1 MSEDN
6 KQEEVKTPDEKEKS
20 VVGTVVGAVAYTMA
34 VEATR
39 SGIRWLRDHKEDI
52 RNFFNRNNEQV
63 AENSATNN
71 TAEQNLQNNQATETN
86 QSNVNGQDLQNAQD
100 AQMNGMENLEMGND
114 NVENVL
120 AGGENVLIPHGKE
133 KFIQMLAK
141 YADFSHL
148 NPENVASK
156 GENVEDNVEEKGFKD
171 EVIRWGRVIIPVVA
185 TAMLRY
191 ALGDEIDLGNDN
203 QVEVENNS
211 GQDVVQNEEIVQDV
225 VESVEPPTLTDEQR
239 QELIEQLSRE
249 DAQEFTRVQG
259 VQLRDNIMQI
269 QEYDDRYEEAYERI
283 LGTYEEE
290 REAFLRDC
298 GYNDALSELSR
309 LSDETEMSRGEYLG
323 RIRELKDEY
332 GVTAYDE
339 RLIAQVRVNLAN
351 EGLPYT
357 PDQFANR
364 ITGLG
369 NGEENYCIAIQTNAM
384 EDAVRETGNDTL
396 GGVRDG
402 VGWTTQYASNFFVEN
417 GFGENFER
425 MDQLFT
431 LNEDGEA
438 IVNMDENGNPMIRD
452 GDLAIVDNNH
462 CIRLNVD
469 ENGVVTYSAGNNE
482 RIEAPARW
490 FNDSC
495 CTLIRTE
502 DYATSLMQQQ
512 YQEMTDEQLLAL
524 NNQRHPS
531 TNENSIDETLL
542 AYAPKSVDME
552 YENEK
557 GMDTTERRL
566 LSSELKRAAKYT
578 LEGTLPL
585 SCSRELREWNGENTR
600 NLNDRVDNYEA
611 SRGRENA
618 NSNSNSNSN
627 ISTMIKASAERA

>member
-1 MSEDN
+1 MSEYN

-71 TAEQNLQNNQATETN
+71 TAEQSLQNNHDAQVN
-86 QSNVNGQDLQNAQD
+86 NLSNIEIVINNGQEGEENHQD
-100 AQMNGMENLEMGND
+100 MENMII
-114 NVENVL
+114 
-120 AGGENVLIPHGKE
+120 APKGKE
-133 KFIQMLAK
+133 KFVQMLAK
-141 YADFSHL
+141 QADFSHL
-148 NPENVASK
+148 NPENVVSK

-191 ALGDEIDLGNDN
+191 ALGEEFDLGNDN
-203 QVEVENNS
+203 QGEVENNS
-211 GQDVVQNEEIVQDV
+211 GQDVVQNEEIAQDV
-225 VESVEPPTLTDEQR
+225 APTLSAEER
-239 QELIEQLSRE
+239 QELINQLSRE
-249 DAQEFTRVQG
+249 DAQEFTRAQG
-259 VQLRDNIMQI
+259 EQLHDNIRQI
-269 QEYDDRYEEAYERI
+269 QEYENRYNEAVRPLKEDYFN
-283 LGTYEEE
+283 E
-290 REAFLRDC
+290 REML
-298 GYNDALSELSR
+298 LESELGNR
-309 LSDETEMSRGEYLG
+309 VRNAVGEEYEQA
-323 RIRELKDEY
+323 REEFDKLDQELLDKLQ
-332 GVTAYDE
+332 E
-339 RLIAQVRVNLAN
+339 RMREQGFG
-351 EGLPYT
+351 ET

-369 NGEENYCIAIQTNAM
+369 NGEESYCIAIQTNAM

-396 GGVRDG
+396 GGVREG
-402 VGWTTQYASNFFVEN
+402 VGWTVQYASNFFVEN

-431 LNEDGEA
+431 LNEQGQA
-438 IVNMDENGNPMIRD
+438 VVNMDEDGNPMIRD
-452 GDLAIVDNNH
+452 GDLAIVDECH

-469 ENGVVTYSAGNNE
+469 ENGVVTFSAGNNE

-490 FNDSC
+490 YDDSC
-495 CTLIRTE
+495 CTLIHTE

-524 NNQRHPS
+524 NNQRHSS
-531 TNENSIDETLL
+531 TNTNSIDDAML

-552 YENEK
+552 YEK

-566 LSSELKRAAKYT
+566 LSSELERTAKYT
-578 LEGTLPL
+578 LNGTLPL
-585 SCSRELREWNGENTR
+585 SCSEELREWNRGNTKK
-600 NLNDRVDNYEA
+600 LNDRVDNCEA
-611 SRGRENA
+611 LRGRENAKRGRENA
-618 NSNSNSNSN
+618 NSN
-627 ISTMIKASAERA
+627 ISAMIKTSAERA

>member
-1 MSEDN
+1 MYYGRYVMSEYN

-71 TAEQNLQNNQATETN
+71 TAEQSLQNNHDAQVN
-86 QSNVNGQDLQNAQD
+86 NLSNIEIVINNGQEGEENHQD
-100 AQMNGMENLEMGND
+100 MENMII
-114 NVENVL
+114 
-120 AGGENVLIPHGKE
+120 APKGKE
-133 KFIQMLAK
+133 KFVQMLAK
-141 YADFSHL
+141 QADFSHL
-148 NPENVASK
+148 NPENVVSK

-191 ALGDEIDLGNDN
+191 ALGEEFDLGNDN
-203 QVEVENNS
+203 QGEVENNS
-211 GQDVVQNEEIVQDV
+211 GQDVVQNEEIAQDV
-225 VESVEPPTLTDEQR
+225 APTLSAEER
-239 QELIEQLSRE
+239 QELINQLSRE
-249 DAQEFTRVQG
+249 DAQEFTRAQG
-259 VQLRDNIMQI
+259 EQLHDNIRQI
-269 QEYDDRYEEAYERI
+269 QEYENRYNEAVRPLKEDYFN
-283 LGTYEEE
+283 E
-290 REAFLRDC
+290 REML
-298 GYNDALSELSR
+298 LESELGNR
-309 LSDETEMSRGEYLG
+309 VRNAVGEEYEQA
-323 RIRELKDEY
+323 REEFDKLDQELLDKLQ
-332 GVTAYDE
+332 E
-339 RLIAQVRVNLAN
+339 RMREQGFG
-351 EGLPYT
+351 ET

-369 NGEENYCIAIQTNAM
+369 NGEESYCIAIQTNAM

-396 GGVRDG
+396 GGVREG
-402 VGWTTQYASNFFVEN
+402 VGWTVQYASNFFVEN

-431 LNEDGEA
+431 LNEQGQA
-438 IVNMDENGNPMIRD
+438 VVNMDEDGNPMIRD
-452 GDLAIVDNNH
+452 GDLAIVDECH

-469 ENGVVTYSAGNNE
+469 ENGVVTFSAGNNE

-490 FNDSC
+490 YDDSC
-495 CTLIRTE
+495 CTLIHTE

-524 NNQRHPS
+524 NNQRHSS
-531 TNENSIDETLL
+531 TNTNSIDDAML

-552 YENEK
+552 YEK

-566 LSSELKRAAKYT
+566 LSSELERTAKYT
-578 LEGTLPL
+578 LNGTLPL
-585 SCSRELREWNGENTR
+585 SCSEELREWNRGNTKK
-600 NLNDRVDNYEA
+600 LNDRVDNCEA
-611 SRGRENA
+611 LRGRENAKRGRENA
-618 NSNSNSNSN
+618 NSN
-627 ISTMIKASAERA
+627 ISAMIKTSAERA